1 MSDFSTDK
9 DLLIQELLEERDE
22 LYQET
27 YRLRKI
33 DNGALDTL
41 EAKKPG
47 IRGCCGTKGE
57 AN

>member
-1 MSDFSTDK
+1 MSDFTTDK

-22 LYQET
+22 LYQEN

-41 EAKKPG
+41 EAK
-47 IRGCCGTKGE
+47 
-57 AN
+57 N